1 MDNLEF
7 KIELEIGWFGGRF
20 NIARMHEK
28 GGANLP
34 ARKHLTKIASSA
46 EFREYINNSYIN
58 SKFNLD
64 PKSGMNAI
72 GQSFI
77 RYYENYVL
85 SGQIVP
91 GLKNSTIKSK
101 LKKGSRTASIPLVDT
116 SKMLSELTYKVTVE
130 WLWL

>member
-72 GQSFI
+72 GQAFI

-91 GLKNSTIKSK
+91 GLKNGTIKSK

-130 WLWL
+130 

>member
-20 NIARMHEK
+20 NIAKMHEK

-34 ARKHLTKIASSA
+34 ARKHLTKIASSN

-72 GQSFI
+72 GQAFI

-130 WLWL
+130 

>member
-130 WLWL
+130 

>member
-1 MDNLEF
+1 MDGLDF
-7 KIELEIGWFGGRF
+7 TIELEIGWFGGRS

-34 ARKHLTKIASSA
+34 VRKHLTKIAGSS

-58 SKFNLD
+58 SKFKLD

-72 GQSFI
+72 GQAFI

-85 SGQIVP
+85 SGQITP
-91 GLKNSTIKSK
+91 SLKASTIKSK
-101 LKKGSRTASIPLVDT
+101 FKKGSSTASIPLVDT
-116 SKMLSELTYKVTVE
+116 SKMLSELTYKVIE
-130 WLWL
+130 WL